1 MIKTFSRGP
10 QHFLPWQRG
19 WIWHQLTQEVKNKI
33 CGQFKLPFQR
43 FFNNLRL
50 RDNTWSQLLPTIFTS
65 FFRLWA
71 WPRGYTIGSS
81 LSWTVEIGRNVEAN
95 DDFIGPAM
103 DVNKRGCFYF
113 LYFLLWPRH
122 TAYRILLPRP
132 GIDPVPP
139 AVEVQSLNHWTS
151 KEVPERRLLKKERFQ

>member
-10 QHFLPWQRG
+10 QHFLPWQQG

-50 RDNTWSQLLPTIFTS
+50 ETILGVS
-65 FFRLWA
+65 FFRPSSHHSLGCE
-71 WPRGYTIGSS
+71 RGQGDNAIGSS
-81 LSWTVEIGRNVEAN
+81 LSWTVGVGRNLETN

-103 DVNKRGCFYF
+103 DVKKRGCFYF
-113 LYFLLWPRH
+113 IFFFGHTTQHSGSYFPNQGS
-122 TAYRILLPRP
+122 ILCPLQWRCRVWTTGPP
-132 GIDPVPP
+132 GKS
-139 AVEVQSLNHWTS
+139 QKGGL
-151 KEVPERRLLKKERFQ
+151 